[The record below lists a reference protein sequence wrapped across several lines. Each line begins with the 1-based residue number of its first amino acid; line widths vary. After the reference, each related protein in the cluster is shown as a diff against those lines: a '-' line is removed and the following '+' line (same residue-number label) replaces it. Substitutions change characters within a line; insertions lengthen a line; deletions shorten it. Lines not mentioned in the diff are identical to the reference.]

1 MHLSIR
7 RDILN
12 KIAMFLVLF
21 VGMTQILLADSVYYN
36 YKKESPLKNSQIN
49 LSSLD
54 MKNLTEVDM
63 TFVGLEFN
71 AQGWADFVSIEKPV
85 VLYASSS
92 TDLRVKYKNRPSY
105 EYDSTINNKAVH
117 LKAKNY
123 FYWQSYFQIVL
134 APDKKYGSKLRSK
147 FNGIENTLSSYI
159 VEKGDPARTF
169 KFNKRVE
176 NRKETID
183 ATIASELPEIPS
195 ALKYCSDNLI
205 MFKYNI
211 HFGSGKPLFGRGKS
225 NEVKEVVITLYAV
238 LHSLTFANGTKVSYK
253 TAEKP
258 KVVENIKTTETKNT
272 KNKSKFKSKSKGK
285 SKSKSNNKTASKN
298 AVAQTKEEIQDS
310 SAVSDILGPR
320 TDSELD
326 DDLGAEVVFVTGA
339 ADSLKYDTTSA
350 PRSDSELNS
359 DLGGN

>member
-1 MHLSIR
+1 MK
-7 RDILN
+7 
-12 KIAMFLVLF
+12 KIALVLLALIGF
-21 VGMTQILLADSVYYN
+21 AQVLLADTTYYN
-36 YKKESPLKNSQIN
+36 YKKEAPDKKSQIS
-49 LSSLD
+49 LSGLD
-54 MKNLTEVDM
+54 MKNLTEVKM

-71 AQGWADFVSIEKPV
+71 AQGWADFVAIEKPV
-85 VLYASSS
+85 VLYASCS

-183 ATIASELPEIPS
+183 ATIGSELPEIPS

-211 HFGSGKPLFGRGKS
+211 HFGSGKPLFGKGKP
-225 NEVKEVVITLYAV
+225 NEVKDVTITLYAT
-238 LHSLTFANGTKVSYK
+238 LHSLTFADGAQVSYK

-258 KVVENIKTTETKNT
+258 KMVESVKTAETKNT
-272 KNKSKFKSKSKGK
+272 NNSKNKSKSKAKA
-285 SKSKSNNKTASKN
+285 KSNGKTASKN
-298 AVAQTKEEIQDS
+298 TVAQTKDEVQNN
-310 SAVSDILGPR
+310 SAASDILGPR

-350 PRSDSELNS
+350 PRKDSELAD
-359 DLGGN
+359 DLGN

>member
-1 MHLSIR
+1 MVLSQ
-7 RDILN
+7 
-12 KIAMFLVLF
+12 V
-21 VGMTQILLADSVYYN
+21 LLADTTHCN
-36 YKKESPLKNSQIN
+36 YKKEAPDKKSQIN
-49 LSSLD
+49 LSALE

-71 AQGWADFVSIEKPV
+71 AQGWADFVPIEKNV

-105 EYDSTINNKAVH
+105 EYDSTINNKTVH

-159 VEKGDPARTF
+159 VEKGDPGRTF
-169 KFNKRVE
+169 KFNKRVKD
-176 NRKETID
+176 RKETID
-183 ATIASELPEIPS
+183 ATIASELSSIPA
-195 ALKYCSDNLI
+195 ALKYCSSNLI

-211 HFGSGKPLFGRGKS
+211 HFGSGKPLFGKGKP
-225 NEVKEVVITLYAV
+225 NEVKDVTITLYAT
-238 LHSLTFANGTKVSYK
+238 LHSLTFADGTKASYK

-258 KVVENIKTTETKNT
+258 KVVAAIKPEVKTTDT
-272 KNKSKFKSKSKGK
+272 KSKPKTKTKSKSKGK
-285 SKSKSNNKTASKN
+285 ASSKTASKN
-298 AVAQTKEEIQDS
+298 TTAQKAEETQNTTDTN
-310 SAVSDILGPR
+310 VLGPR
-320 TDSELD
+320 SDNELD

-339 ADSLKYDTTSA
+339 ADSLKYDSTSA
-350 PRSDSELNS
+350 PRKDSELDD